1 MDSLRVKT
9 DYLVEGAILS
19 QDIIGLTKRPIMTS
33 KTILNKAHLEVLK
46 AFLVTEVTVEK
57 TLINGMPFKPK
68 ESIDSKSKG
77 KETNGSSFITDYLKV
92 VQSYKK
98 LFKNWQAESTIDV
111 SKVRD
116 LIVPLF
122 NKVMKKPSELFL
134 LHHYSTKE
142 DYLYHHAIAVGLLSG
157 YLTKK
162 LNYKQADVSQ
172 IVIAGSLVDCGMAKI
187 PSRILE
193 KKTSLTSHEFNEIKK
208 HPIYSVQMIQDS
220 SFLRDAM
227 KHAILQ
233 HHERLDGSGYP
244 AGKKGQAPSEF
255 SRIVAVADVYHAM
268 TSERN
273 YRSKQS
279 PFKVMEMILH
289 DDFGKFD
296 IGVVKT
302 LLSGIATLSMGS
314 KVKLSN
320 GYTAEIIFI
329 EPNAP
334 TRPMVK
340 VQEDGE
346 IIHLGKNREIFI
358 EAIL

>member
-1 MDSLRVKT
+1 MLVKT
-9 DYLVEGAILS
+9 DYLVEGTILS
-19 QDIIGLTKRPIMTS
+19 QDVIGLTKRPIMTS
-33 KTILNKAHLEVLK
+33 KTILNKAHIEVLK
-46 AFLVTEVTVEK
+46 AFLVTDVNVEK

-68 ESIDSKSKG
+68 EFIDSKGKG
-77 KETNGSSFITDYLKV
+77 QETDGSSFITDYLKA

-98 LFKNWQAESTIDV
+98 LFRNWQVESTVDV
-111 SKVRD
+111 AKVRG
-116 LIVPLF
+116 LILPLF

-142 DYLYHHAIAVGLLSG
+142 DYLYHHAISVGLLSG

-162 LNYKQADVSQ
+162 LNYQQADALQ
-172 IVIAGSLVDCGMAKI
+172 IATAGCLVDCGMAKI
-187 PSRILE
+187 PNRILE

-208 HPIYSVQMIQDS
+208 HPIYSVQMIQNS
-220 SFLRDAM
+220 SLLRDVM
-227 KHAILQ
+227 KHAVLQ

-244 AGKKGQAPSEF
+244 SGKRGQAPSEF
-255 SRIVAVADVYHAM
+255 SMIVAVSDVYHAM

-273 YRSKQS
+273 HRSKQS

-296 IGVVKT
+296 IGVVKA
-302 LLSGIATLSMGS
+302 LLSGIATLSIGS

-320 GYTAEIIFI
+320 GYNAEIIFV

-334 TRPMVK
+334 TRPLVK
-340 VQEDGE
+340 MQEDGA
-346 IIHLGKNREIFI
+346 ILNLGINREIFI